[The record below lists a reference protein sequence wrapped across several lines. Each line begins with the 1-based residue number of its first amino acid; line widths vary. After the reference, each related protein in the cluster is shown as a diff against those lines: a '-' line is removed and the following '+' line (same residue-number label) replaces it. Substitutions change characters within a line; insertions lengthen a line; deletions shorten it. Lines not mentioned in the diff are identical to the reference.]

1 MKFIKRC
8 AILNCQQKQ
17 KKLKLGTKMSLQSL
31 KLYKTLNRT
40 IKKVFQNDP
49 VGINMA
55 NIEIRKE
62 FDKNRDVT
70 SENAL
75 KELIEHGYGVNY
87 VLDKKVLQLQQMDEK
102 GRYKAN
108 IRPDMEFGINTPYR
122 DDITEEQYK
131 EANRGAKQKCSS
143 FNIDKMTLID
153 KNEQ

>member
-1 MKFIKRC
+1 
-8 AILNCQQKQ
+8 
-17 KKLKLGTKMSLQSL
+17 MSFQAL

-40 IKKVFQNDP
+40 IQKVFRNDP
-49 VGINMA
+49 TGISMA
-55 NIEIRKE
+55 NFELRKE
-62 FDKNRDVT
+62 FDKNRGVT
-70 SENAL
+70 SENVL
-75 KELIEHGYGVNY
+75 KELIQYGYEVNY
-87 VLDKKVLQLQQMDEK
+87 VLDKKVLQLQQMDET

-108 IRPDMEFGINTPYR
+108 IRPDMEFGVDTPYR

>member
-1 MKFIKRC
+1 
-8 AILNCQQKQ
+8 
-17 KKLKLGTKMSLQSL
+17 MSLQSL

>member
-1 MKFIKRC
+1 
-8 AILNCQQKQ
+8 
-17 KKLKLGTKMSLQSL
+17 MSLQSL

-40 IKKVFQNDP
+40 IEKVFQNDL

-62 FDKNRDVT
+62 FDKNRNVT

-87 VLDKKVLQLQQMDEK
+87 VLDKKVLQLQQMDKK

>member
-1 MKFIKRC
+1 
-8 AILNCQQKQ
+8 
-17 KKLKLGTKMSLQSL
+17 MSLQAL

-40 IKKVFQNDP
+40 IQKVFRNDP
-49 VGINMA
+49 TGISMA

-102 GRYKAN
+102 GRYKVN

-122 DDITEEQYK
+122 DDITVEQYK

>member
-1 MKFIKRC
+1 
-8 AILNCQQKQ
+8 
-17 KKLKLGTKMSLQSL
+17 MSLQAL

-40 IKKVFQNDP
+40 IQKVFRNDP
-49 VGINMA
+49 TGISMA

>member
-1 MKFIKRC
+1 
-8 AILNCQQKQ
+8 
-17 KKLKLGTKMSLQSL
+17 MSHLQAL

-40 IKKVFQNDP
+40 IQKVFRNDP
-49 VGINMA
+49 TGIAMA

-62 FDKNRDVT
+62 FDKNRGVT
-70 SENAL
+70 SENTL
-75 KELIEHGYGVNY
+75 KELIQYGYEVNY
-87 VLDKKVLQLQQMDEK
+87 VLDKKVLQLQQMDET

-108 IRPDMEFGINTPYR
+108 IRPDMEFGVDTPYR